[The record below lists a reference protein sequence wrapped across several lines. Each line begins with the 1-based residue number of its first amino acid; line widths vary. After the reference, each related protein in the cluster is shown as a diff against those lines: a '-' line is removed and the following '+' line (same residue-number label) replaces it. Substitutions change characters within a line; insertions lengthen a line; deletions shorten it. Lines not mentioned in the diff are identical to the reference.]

1 MGTAHSWSLSGS
13 PRHIL
18 ISSRSW
24 NPTGAVHEAHAVL
37 DDLGNFRN
45 PLCCEILYCRMA
57 DSPLTGHQALCKQ
70 RAYRQSSV
78 PLLWN
83 CDLQITP
90 RSFCRLVATWSHF
103 DLLGVII
110 SQSPEGG
117 ATRDSLRNSLRQD
130 RNAMRIFRLESVF
143 LPTDCSI
150 FCSSAI
156 ACSSTRCRF
165 LAMSL
170 QGCAFLG

>member
-24 NPTGAVHEAHAVL
+24 NPTGAVHEAYAVL
-37 DDLGNFRN
+37 DDLGNVRN

-57 DSPLTGHQALCKQ
+57 DSPLTGHQALSKQ

-83 CDLQITP
+83 CDLQSTP
-90 RSFCRLVATWSHF
+90 RSFCRLVAIWSHF

-110 SQSPEGG
+110 SQSSGRRGNEGQP
-117 ATRDSLRNSLRQD
+117 AQLLRSVDSRKSRLQPGPKNALRNQSGTGP
-130 RNAMRIFRLESVF
+130 NENWN
-143 LPTDCSI
+143 
-150 FCSSAI
+150 
-156 ACSSTRCRF
+156 
-165 LAMSL
+165 
-170 QGCAFLG
+170 